1 MKRKSI
7 WKGEN
12 KRKVVPQR
20 IIVAIALGILLAGLF
35 QIMPLVKATP
45 WSDCLGI
52 TPFKEEA
59 DLVVDYTDEYYTAW
73 DLEDWSK
80 YNILHNSLPYADIWY
95 FSGHGGKDWWY
106 GNPFLV
112 AGDEEHIF
120 GDQIPDLHDQWD
132 FDRMRFAY
140 ASACHSA
147 HTSFWW
153 WVENLHD
160 GFIDN
165 GAEAYMG
172 WKGNVLYSTTY
183 AFTNRFYHYAID
195 YEWWV
200 RMAKILA
207 EGDVPDAEGKI
218 HLFGEISTSLIP

>member
-35 QIMPLVKATP
+35 QIMPLAKATP
-45 WSDCLGI
+45 WSDCHGI

-59 DLVVDYTDEYYTAW
+59 DLVVDWTDEYYTAW

-80 YNILHNSLPYADIWY
+80 NDILHNSLPYADIWY
-95 FSGHGGKDWWY
+95 FSGHGGKNWY

-147 HTSFWW
+147 HTSFWP

-172 WKGNVLYSTTY
+172 WDETVLYSTSY
-183 AFTNRFYHYAID
+183 SFTDSFYGYAITFGGTVN
-195 YEWWV
+195 W
-200 RMAKILA
+200 AKEVA
-207 EGDVPDAEGKI
+207 EEDVPDAEGNI
-218 HLFGEISTSLIP
+218 HLFGDGSVSLIP

>member
-20 IIVAIALGILLAGLF
+20 IIVAITLGILLAGLF
-35 QIMPLVKATP
+35 QIMPLAKATP
-45 WSDCLGI
+45 WSECHGI

-59 DLVVDYTDEYYTAW
+59 DLVVDYTDGYYTAW

-80 YNILHNSLPYADIWY
+80 YNILYNSLPYADIWY
-95 FSGHGGKDWWY
+95 FSGHGGTNWY

-112 AGDEEHIF
+112 DGDEEHIF
-120 GDQIPDLHDQWD
+120 GDQIPDLHDQHE
-132 FDRMRFAY
+132 FNRMRFAY
-140 ASACHSA
+140 ASACYSA
-147 HTSFWW
+147 HTCYWS

-172 WKGNVLYSTTY
+172 WDEAVLASTAYS
-183 AFTNRFYHYAID
+183 FTDRFYHWAID
-195 YEWWV
+195 NGLSVIGAMGWAIY
-200 RMAKILA
+200 
-207 EGDVPDAEGKI
+207 DVHDAEGNI
-218 HLFGEISTSLIP
+218 HLFGDGSIYLIP